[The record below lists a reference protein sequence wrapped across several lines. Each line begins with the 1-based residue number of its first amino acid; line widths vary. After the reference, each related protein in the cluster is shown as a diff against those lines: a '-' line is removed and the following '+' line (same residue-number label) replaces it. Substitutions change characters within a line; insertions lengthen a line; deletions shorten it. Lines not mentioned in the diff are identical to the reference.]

1 MFRAGLSGTNW
12 TGKTETIRRFVREH
26 SELAIK
32 TVSLTSLVDRC
43 PFPMMEEQTVEAS
56 QWMIEQVGA
65 MCTKDSAEMQLF
77 DRTPV
82 DILAFTLY
90 AESRTGNGSPT
101 VLEDALELVKY
112 FDILFYVPVVDEWPV
127 NTSASRSKIQFAL
140 KMDSY
145 MRTVIEQFSL
155 DVVSLPWDLAKRQ
168 SLLSE
173 YFRAYKLSARTDDES
188 VQ

>member
-12 TGKTETIRRFVREH
+12 TGKTETIRRFVKEH
-26 SELAIK
+26 PELSIK
-32 TVSLTSLVDRC
+32 TVSLASLVDRC
-43 PFPMMEEQTVEAS
+43 PFPMMEEQTLEGS
-56 QWMIEQVGA
+56 RWMIEQVRA
-65 MCTKDSAEMQLF
+65 IYQQDDAEMQLF

-82 DILAFTLY
+82 DIIAFTLY

-101 VLEDALELVKY
+101 VLEDALKLVSY

-145 MRTVIEQFSL
+145 IRTVIERFSL
-155 DVVSLPWDLAKRQ
+155 DMVSLPWDLAKRQ

-173 YFRAYKLSARTDDES
+173 YLRAYQLSARTDDES

>member
-12 TGKTETIRRFVREH
+12 TGKTETIQRFVREH
-26 SELAIK
+26 SELAIRM
-32 TVSLTSLVDRC
+32 VSLSSLVDRC

-56 QWMIEQVGA
+56 QWMIEQVRA

-90 AESRTGNGSPT
+90 AENRTGNRSPT

-112 FDILFYVPVVDEWPV
+112 FDILFYLPVVGEWPV
-127 NTSASRSKIQFAL
+127 NTSASQSKIQFAL
-140 KMDSY
+140 KIDSY
-145 MRTVIEQFSL
+145 MRTVIERFSL
-155 DVVSLPWDLAKRQ
+155 DVVSLPWGLAEREV
-168 SLLSE
+168 LLSE
-173 YFRAYKLSARTDDES
+173 YLSGMRIA
-188 VQ
+188 